1 MTESQTKRGVP
12 WYLWPFWAIWRLV
25 IFIISV
31 TGRVVGAVIGLALL
45 IVGGGVSLTV
55 VGAIVGVPLI
65 IFALL
70 LIIRSLF

>member
-1 MTESQTKRGVP
+1 MTETQSKRGVP
-12 WYLWPFWAIWRLV
+12 WYLWPFWAVWKLV
-25 IFIISV
+25 VFIISV

-45 IVGGGVSLTV
+45 IVGVVVSLTV
-55 VGAIVGVPLI
+55 IGAIVGVPLI